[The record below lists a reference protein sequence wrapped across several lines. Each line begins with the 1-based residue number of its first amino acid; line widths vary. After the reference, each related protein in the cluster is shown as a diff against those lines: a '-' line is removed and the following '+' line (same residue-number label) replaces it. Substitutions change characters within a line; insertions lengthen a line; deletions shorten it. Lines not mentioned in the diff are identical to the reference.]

1 MIRGA
6 IIIFIFFFL
15 FIYYKYRNTDIEI
28 ASLLYLSASDI
39 QIPGLVCPKSN
50 FENLDGSP
58 NSNKV
63 INVKTGVKKSIQQF
77 QGHDKLHL

>member
-1 MIRGA
+1 M
-6 IIIFIFFFL
+6 
-15 FIYYKYRNTDIEI
+15 

-39 QIPGLVCPKSN
+39 QIPGLVCPNSN
-50 FENLDGSP
+50 FKKLDGSP

-63 INVKTGVKKSIQQF
+63 INVQTGVKKSIQQF